1 VALHVQNCARCNY
14 VYSVV
19 HFSPGIVTRRVDKIR
34 LLLRVC
40 LSFSQHKII
49 RGRRVK
55 VKEARE
61 RKDDEIIEKDRQV
74 TYSVIYR
81 CVRVTVVALEKQ
93 CIVVIK
99 CVCVCVL
106 ALVI

>member
-1 VALHVQNCARCNY
+1 M
-14 VYSVV
+14 
-19 HFSPGIVTRRVDKIR
+19 
-34 LLLRVC
+34 
-40 LSFSQHKII
+40 
-49 RGRRVK
+49 K